1 MIPERVETAGEEEM
15 MALRL
20 RDLVDVIVL
29 ERSVGE

>member
-1 MIPERVETAGEEEM
+1 MIPERVETAGEKEM